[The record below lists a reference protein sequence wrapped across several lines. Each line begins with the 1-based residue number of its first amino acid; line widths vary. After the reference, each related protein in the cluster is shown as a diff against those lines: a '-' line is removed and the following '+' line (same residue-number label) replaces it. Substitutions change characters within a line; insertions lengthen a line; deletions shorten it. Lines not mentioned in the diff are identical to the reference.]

1 MNKKL
6 FKSFQS
12 RKYQFSLNNF
22 ISVKNSSWVLL
33 TVVSLFSFQ
42 IWAQE
47 GHVSSATI
55 SPKILPSSDHPY
67 GSNFITVGQLSSPQ
81 KSLLLAEAEADDS
94 YDPFSDYSEFD
105 EASDEEAD
113 INFFR
118 NGRFVTVGFALG
130 MRGFTG
136 ELNRLYSSGP
146 TYGLFLSYFFD
157 LRLALELGFQT
168 GDHAF
173 LVSNDADRLSG
184 NVSMTYIHMN
194 LKYYLN
200 TQNVTR
206 GLADL
211 NPYFL
216 GGFSQVY
223 RTYIIDGGDSPSREA
238 TVGVNGGVGI
248 EIPILRRKAFIGAQA
263 TYRYVN
269 FKDENTAISSNQT
282 GTNINYGV
290 KPQGDSFDIV
300 GILGL
305 SF

>member
-1 MNKKL
+1 MKP
-6 FKSFQS
+6 S
-12 RKYQFSLNNF
+12 RTFL
-22 ISVKNSSWVLL
+22 VWGLLAAAVLL
-33 TVVSLFSFQ
+33 IAPISHAQYSLL
-42 IWAQE
+42 
-47 GHVSSATI
+47 
-55 SPKILPSSDHPY
+55 SPKSEPMPWR
-67 GSNFITVGQLSSPQ
+67 
-81 KSLLLAEAEADDS
+81 LAENDVDDA

-136 ELNRLYSSGP
+136 NLNKLYGSGP

-157 LRLALELGFQT
+157 MRLALELGFQT
-168 GDHAF
+168 GDHNF
-173 LVSNDADRLSG
+173 EVSNTTERLAG
-184 NVSMTYIHMN
+184 NVSLTFIHMN
-194 LKYYLN
+194 LKYYFN

-211 NPYFL
+211 NPYLL

-223 RTYIIDGGDSPSREA
+223 RTYTIEGGDVPSREA
-238 TVGVNGGVGI
+238 TVGVNGGLGI
-248 EIPILRRKAFIGAQA
+248 EIPIMRRKAFFGAQA

-269 FKDENTAISSNQT
+269 FKDENTPIANSQT
-282 GTNINYGV
+282 GTNFGV
-290 KPQGDSFDIV
+290 KPQGDSFDLL
-300 GILGL
+300 GILGM

>member
-1 MNKKL
+1 MKPSQL
-6 FKSFQS
+6 FAVIG
-12 RKYQFSLNNF
+12 FSA
-22 ISVKNSSWVLL
+22 V
-33 TVVSLFSFQ
+33 
-42 IWAQE
+42 
-47 GHVSSATI
+47 
-55 SPKILPSSDHPY
+55 
-67 GSNFITVGQLSSPQ
+67 
-81 KSLLLAEAEADDS
+81 LLLAQLSKAEYSLLSPTPSEPSPYRLMADNDVDDS

-136 ELNRLYSSGP
+136 NLNKLYGSGP

-157 LRLALELGFQT
+157 MRLALELGFQT
-168 GDHAF
+168 GDHSF
-173 LVSNDADRLSG
+173 EVSTASERLAG
-184 NVSMTYIHMN
+184 NVSLTFIHMN
-194 LKYYLN
+194 LKYYFN
-200 TQNVTR
+200 TQNVTK

-211 NPYFL
+211 NPYIL

-223 RTYIIDGGDSPSREA
+223 RTYTLEGGDVPSREA

-248 EIPILRRKAFIGAQA
+248 EIPILRRKAFFGAQA

-269 FKDENTAISSNQT
+269 FKDENNPITNSQT
-282 GTNINYGV
+282 GTNYGI
-290 KPQGDSFDIV
+290 KPNGDSFDLL
-300 GILGL
+300 GILGM

>member
-1 MNKKL
+1 MKSSGWLAGL
-6 FKSFQS
+6 FAFA
-12 RKYQFSLNNF
+12 
-22 ISVKNSSWVLL
+22 VLL
-33 TVVSLFSFQ
+33 VA
-42 IWAQE
+42 AQ
-47 GHVSSATI
+47 SAHAAHYLSEI
-55 SPKILPSSDHPY
+55 PSSSD
-67 GSNFITVGQLSSPQ
+67 Q
-81 KSLLLAEAEADDS
+81 KHYLLAENDMDDS

-118 NGRFVTVGFALG
+118 NGRFFTVGFALG
-130 MRGFTG
+130 MRGFTDT
-136 ELNRLYSSGP
+136 LNQLYSSAP
-146 TYGLFLSYFFD
+146 TFGLFLSYFFD

-168 GDHAF
+168 GDHNFQISSPAERM
-173 LVSNDADRLSG
+173 AG
-184 NVSMTYIHMN
+184 NVSMTFIHMN

-211 NPYFL
+211 NPYVL

-223 RTYIIDGGDSPSREA
+223 RTYTIEGGDVPSREA
-238 TVGVNGGVGI
+238 TTGVNGGAGI
-248 EIPILRRKAFIGAQA
+248 EIPLMRRKAFFGAQA

-269 FKDENTAISSNQT
+269 FKDENSTLVNSQT
-282 GTNINYGV
+282 GTNFGV
-290 KPQGDSFDIV
+290 KPKGDSFDIV

>member
-1 MNKKL
+1 MKPFRL
-6 FKSFQS
+6 IAISSFLA
-12 RKYQFSLNNF
+12 F
-22 ISVKNSSWVLL
+22 LL
-33 TVVSLFSFQ
+33 
-42 IWAQE
+42 
-47 GHVSSATI
+47 SA
-55 SPKILPSSDHPY
+55 
-67 GSNFITVGQLSSPQ
+67 QLS
-81 KSLLLAEAEADDS
+81 KAEYSLLSPAPVDSPYRLFAEADMDDS

-136 ELNRLYSSGP
+136 QLNKMYGSGP

-157 LRLALELGFQT
+157 MRLALELGFQT
-168 GDHAF
+168 GDHNFEVATI
-173 LVSNDADRLSG
+173 SERLAG
-184 NVSMTYIHMN
+184 NVSLTFIHMN
-194 LKYYLN
+194 LKYYFN

-211 NPYFL
+211 NPYVL

-223 RTYIIDGGDSPSREA
+223 RTYTIEGGDVPSREA

-248 EIPILRRKAFIGAQA
+248 EIPIMRRKAFFGAQA

-269 FKDENTAISSNQT
+269 FKDENSPITNSQT
-282 GTNINYGV
+282 GTNFGV
-290 KPQGDSFDIV
+290 KPQGDSFDLL
-300 GILGL
+300 GILGM

>member
-1 MNKKL
+1 MKP
-6 FKSFQS
+6 
-12 RKYQFSLNNF
+12 SLRF
-22 ISVKNSSWVLL
+22 LVGLTALTVLL
-33 TVVSLFSFQ
+33 IAPLSHAQYSLL
-42 IWAQE
+42 
-47 GHVSSATI
+47 
-55 SPKILPSSDHPY
+55 SPKTEQPTPWRLVAESD
-67 GSNFITVGQLSSPQ
+67 V
-81 KSLLLAEAEADDS
+81 DDS

-136 ELNRLYSSGP
+136 NLNKLYGSGP

-157 LRLALELGFQT
+157 MRLALELGFQT
-168 GDHAF
+168 GDHNF
-173 LVSNDADRLSG
+173 EISNATERLAG
-184 NVSMTYIHMN
+184 NVSLTFIHMN
-194 LKYYLN
+194 LKYYFN

-211 NPYFL
+211 NPYIL

-223 RTYIIDGGDSPSREA
+223 RTYTIEGGDVPSREA
-238 TVGVNGGVGI
+238 TVGVNGGLGI
-248 EIPILRRKAFIGAQA
+248 EIPIMRRKAFFGAQA

-269 FKDENTAISSNQT
+269 FKDENTPISNSST
-282 GTNINYGV
+282 GTNFGV
-290 KPQGDSFDIV
+290 KPQGDSFDLL
-300 GILGL
+300 GILGM

>member
-1 MNKKL
+1 MTP
-6 FKSFQS
+6 S
-12 RKYQFSLNNF
+12 RF
-22 ISVKNSSWVLL
+22 IV
-33 TVVSLFSFQ
+33 
-42 IWAQE
+42 I
-47 GHVSSATI
+47 SAFAAT
-55 SPKILPSSDHPY
+55 
-67 GSNFITVGQLSSPQ
+67 
-81 KSLLLAEAEADDS
+81 LLLAQLSKAEYSLLSPTPETSNYRLVAENDVDDS

-136 ELNRLYSSGP
+136 NLNKLYGSGP

-157 LRLALELGFQT
+157 MRLALELGFQT

-173 LVSNDADRLSG
+173 EVSTPSERLAG
-184 NVSMTYIHMN
+184 NVSLTFIHMN
-194 LKYYLN
+194 LKYYFN

-211 NPYFL
+211 NPYIL

-223 RTYIIDGGDSPSREA
+223 RTYTIEGGDVPSREA
-238 TVGVNGGVGI
+238 TVGMNGGLGI
-248 EIPILRRKAFIGAQA
+248 EIPIMRRKAFFGAQA

-269 FKDENTAISSNQT
+269 FKDENSPITNTQT
-282 GTNINYGV
+282 GTNYGI
-290 KPQGDSFDIV
+290 KPQGDSFDLLA
-300 GILGL
+300 ILGM

>member
-1 MNKKL
+1 MK
-6 FKSFQS
+6 
-12 RKYQFSLNNF
+12 
-22 ISVKNSSWVLL
+22 
-33 TVVSLFSFQ
+33 
-42 IWAQE
+42 
-47 GHVSSATI
+47 
-55 SPKILPSSDHPY
+55 PSS
-67 GSNFITVGQLSSPQ
+67 FMTAIACALILLSAPLAKAQ
-81 KSLLLAEAEADDS
+81 YSLLQTNKSEALPYRLAENDMDDS

-136 ELNRLYSSGP
+136 QLNKLYSSAP

-168 GDHAF
+168 GDHNFEVMTA
-173 LVSNDADRLSG
+173 SERIAG
-184 NVSMTYIHMN
+184 NVSLTFIHMN
-194 LKYYLN
+194 LKYYFN

-211 NPYFL
+211 NPYIL
-216 GGFSQVY
+216 GGFSQIY
-223 RTYIIDGGDSPSREA
+223 RTYSIEGADVPSREA
-238 TVGVNGGVGI
+238 TVGVNGGLGI
-248 EIPILRRKAFIGAQA
+248 EIPIMRRKAFIGAQA

-269 FKDENTAISSNQT
+269 FKDENSPIVNTQT
-282 GTNINYGV
+282 GTNFGV
-290 KPQGDSFDIV
+290 KPQGDSFDLL
-300 GILGL
+300 GILGM

>member
-1 MNKKL
+1 MNYFRFLLVASSLIFFSSQGSAQYSLVQPNEK
-6 FKSFQS
+6 QS
-12 RKYQFSLNNF
+12 
-22 ISVKNSSWVLL
+22 
-33 TVVSLFSFQ
+33 
-42 IWAQE
+42 
-47 GHVSSATI
+47 
-55 SPKILPSSDHPY
+55 PY
-67 GSNFITVGQLSSPQ
+67 R
-81 KSLLLAEAEADDS
+81 LLAENDSDDS

-118 NGRFVTVGFALG
+118 NGRFVTVGFGLG

-136 ELNRLYSSGP
+136 QLNRLYGSGP
-146 TYGLFLSYFFD
+146 TYGLFLAYFFD

-173 LVSNDADRLSG
+173 KVTKDNDSLSG
-184 NVSMTYIHMN
+184 NVSLTFIHMN
-194 LKYYLN
+194 LKYYFN

-211 NPYFL
+211 NPYVL

-223 RTYIIDGGDSPSREA
+223 RTYTIEGGDIPSREA
-238 TVGVNGGVGI
+238 TVGVNGGLGI
-248 EIPILRRKAFIGAQA
+248 EIPILRRKAFFGAQA

-269 FKDENTAISSNQT
+269 FKDENSDLISNQS
-282 GTNINYGV
+282 GTQVNFGV
-290 KPQGDSFDIV
+290 KPQGDSFDFLA
-300 GILGL
+300 ILGL

>member
-1 MNKKL
+1 MIRIL
-6 FKSFQS
+6 I
-12 RKYQFSLNNF
+12 FSLLSC
-22 ISVKNSSWVLL
+22 ILS
-33 TVVSLFSFQ
+33 TAGAYSLHQ
-42 IWAQE
+42 
-47 GHVSSATI
+47 T
-55 SPKILPSSDHPY
+55 
-67 GSNFITVGQLSSPQ
+67 SSPEQ
-81 KSLLLAEAEADDS
+81 PYRLYAQSETDDS

-118 NGRFVTVGFALG
+118 NGRFVSVGFALG

-136 ELNRLYSSGP
+136 QLNKLYGSGP

-157 LRLALELGFQT
+157 LRMALELGFQT
-168 GDHAF
+168 GDHSF
-173 LVSNDADRLSG
+173 QVSNGTDQLAG
-184 NVSMTYIHMN
+184 NVSLTFIHMN
-194 LKYYLN
+194 LKYYFN

-223 RTYIIDGGDSPSREA
+223 RTYTIEGGDIPSREA
-238 TVGVNGGVGI
+238 TVGMNAGLGI
-248 EIPILRRKAFIGAQA
+248 EIPILRRKAFFGAQA

-269 FKDENTAISSNQT
+269 FKDENSVITSNQT
-282 GTNINYGV
+282 GSSINYGV
-290 KPQGDSFDIV
+290 KPQGDSFDLLA
-300 GILGL
+300 ILGL

>member
-1 MNKKL
+1 MKL
-6 FKSFQS
+6 
-12 RKYQFSLNNF
+12 
-22 ISVKNSSWVLL
+22 
-33 TVVSLFSFQ
+33 
-42 IWAQE
+42 
-47 GHVSSATI
+47 
-55 SPKILPSSDHPY
+55 PKILFVISFLFLSPATFAQYSLSGSEDPASPY
-67 GSNFITVGQLSSPQ
+67 RLMAQSEG
-81 KSLLLAEAEADDS
+81 DDS

-118 NGRFVTVGFALG
+118 NGRFVTVGFGLG

-136 ELNRLYSSGP
+136 QLNKLYGSGP
-146 TYGLFLSYFFD
+146 TYGLFLAYFFD

-173 LVSNDADRLSG
+173 KVTNGTDKLAG
-184 NVSMTYIHMN
+184 NVSLTFIHMN
-194 LKYYLN
+194 LKYYFN

-223 RTYIIDGGDSPSREA
+223 RTYTIEGGDLPSREA
-238 TVGVNGGVGI
+238 TIGVNGGLGI
-248 EIPILRRKAFIGAQA
+248 EIPIMRRKAFFGAQA

-269 FKDENTAISSNQT
+269 FKDENSELVSNQS
-282 GTNINYGV
+282 GTAVNFGV
-290 KPQGDSFDIV
+290 KPQGDSFDLLA
-300 GILGL
+300 ILGL